1 MNYFILLIVVLIFLL
16 PPTLYAA
23 DSNTVSSSTVTGTTT
38 VDRTPSTAASP
49 NVIINNQ
56 DVCTTGISGAAQSA
70 WFGISMGKT
79 IRDENCER
87 LKLARSL
94 YGMGMKVAS
103 VSLMCQ
109 DTRVF
114 QAMEMAGTPC
124 PYMGKIG
131 NEASEA
137 WQANAQ
143 ERPDYK
149 DNKRKINKRQDRIED
164 EKEILEAKEK
174 AEAERPKKEFLEAC
188 IGSRHTVES
197 AAASGN
203 KRAKEGVKKSSSTCR
218 TEWRSLNN

>member
-1 MNYFILLIVVLIFLL
+1 MNYFILLIICLVYWA
-16 PPTLYAA
+16 PSTLDAA

-38 VDRTPSTAASP
+38 VDRTPSTAVSP

-87 LKLARSL
+87 LKLARAL

-124 PYMGKIG
+124 PIDGKIG
-131 NEASEA
+131 EAAKVIWDKEPYR
-137 WQANAQ
+137 
-143 ERPDYK
+143 RPDYQEW
-149 DNKRKINKRQDRIED
+149 RQ
-164 EKEILEAKEK
+164 
-174 AEAERPKKEFLEAC
+174 KKE
-188 IGSRHTVES
+188 
-197 AAASGN
+197 N
-203 KRAKEGVKKSSSTCR
+203 KDKVIELDKYHSEVPDWD
-218 TEWRSLNN
+218 EDY

>member
-1 MNYFILLIVVLIFLL
+1 MNYFIFIILCLILWTPLA
-16 PPTLYAA
+16 LYAA

-49 NVIINNQ
+49 NVIVNNQ

-94 YGMGMKVAS
+94 NGMGMKVAS

-124 PYMGKIG
+124 PIDGKIG
-131 NEASEA
+131 EAAKVIWDKEPYR
-137 WQANAQ
+137 
-143 ERPDYK
+143 RPDY
-149 DNKRKINKRQDRIED
+149 Q
-164 EKEILEAKEK
+164 
-174 AEAERPKKEFLEAC
+174 
-188 IGSRHTVES
+188 
-197 AAASGN
+197 
-203 KRAKEGVKKSSSTCR
+203 
-218 TEWRSLNN
+218 EWREKRENKDKVKELDTFHSDEEPNWDEDY

>member
-1 MNYFILLIVVLIFLL
+1 MNYFILLIVCLVILA
-16 PPTLYAA
+16 PSALYAA

-38 VDRTPSTAASP
+38 VDRTPSTAVSP

-109 DTRVF
+109 DIRVF

-124 PYMGKIG
+124 PIDGKIG
-131 NEASEA
+131 EAAKQIWDKEPYR
-137 WQANAQ
+137 
-143 ERPDYK
+143 RPDYQEWRL
-149 DNKRKINKRQDRIED
+149 KRKNKDKVIELDKYYSDGVPDWD
-164 EKEILEAKEK
+164 EDY
-174 AEAERPKKEFLEAC
+174 
-188 IGSRHTVES
+188 
-197 AAASGN
+197 
-203 KRAKEGVKKSSSTCR
+203 
-218 TEWRSLNN
+218 

>member
-1 MNYFILLIVVLIFLL
+1 MKYIISLVMFLMVSLLSHTV
-16 PPTLYAA
+16 YGA

-70 WFGISMGKT
+70 WFGLSFGKT

-124 PYMGKIG
+124 PIDGKIG
-131 NEASEA
+131 EAAKVIWDKEPYR
-137 WQANAQ
+137 
-143 ERPDYK
+143 RPDY
-149 DNKRKINKRQDRIED
+149 Q
-164 EKEILEAKEK
+164 
-174 AEAERPKKEFLEAC
+174 
-188 IGSRHTVES
+188 
-197 AAASGN
+197 
-203 KRAKEGVKKSSSTCR
+203 
-218 TEWRSLNN
+218 EWREKRENKDKVKELDTYKNDEEPDWDDDYY

>member
-1 MNYFILLIVVLIFLL
+1 MFLMVSILSH
-16 PPTLYAA
+16 TAYGA

-79 IRDENCER
+79 IEDKNCER

-103 VSLMCQ
+103 VSLLCQ

-114 QAMEMAGTPC
+114 KAMEMAGTPC
-124 PYMGKIG
+124 PIDGKIG
-131 NEASEA
+131 EAAKVIWDKEPYR
-137 WQANAQ
+137 
-143 ERPDYK
+143 RPDY
-149 DNKRKINKRQDRIED
+149 Q
-164 EKEILEAKEK
+164 
-174 AEAERPKKEFLEAC
+174 
-188 IGSRHTVES
+188 
-197 AAASGN
+197 
-203 KRAKEGVKKSSSTCR
+203 
-218 TEWRSLNN
+218 EWRERRENKDKVKELDTYHSDNTYEDDDDFY

>member
-1 MNYFILLIVVLIFLL
+1 MKYIISLVMFLL
-16 PPTLYAA
+16 VSILSHTAYGA

-124 PYMGKIG
+124 PIDGKIG
-131 NEASEA
+131 EAAKVIWDKEPYR
-137 WQANAQ
+137 
-143 ERPDYK
+143 RPDYQEWRE
-149 DNKRKINKRQDRIED
+149 KRKNKDKVKELDTYKND
-164 EKEILEAKEK
+164 EE
-174 AEAERPKKEFLEAC
+174 PD
-188 IGSRHTVES
+188 
-197 AAASGN
+197 
-203 KRAKEGVKKSSSTCR
+203 
-218 TEWRSLNN
+218 WDDDYY

>member
-1 MNYFILLIVVLIFLL
+1 MNYFIHLIICLAFWT
-16 PPTLYAA
+16 PSTLDAA

-38 VDRTPSTAASP
+38 VDRTPSTAVSP

-124 PYMGKIG
+124 PIDGKIG
-131 NEASEA
+131 EAAKQIWDKEPYR
-137 WQANAQ
+137 
-143 ERPDYK
+143 RPDY
-149 DNKRKINKRQDRIED
+149 
-164 EKEILEAKEK
+164 
-174 AEAERPKKEFLEAC
+174 
-188 IGSRHTVES
+188 
-197 AAASGN
+197 
-203 KRAKEGVKKSSSTCR
+203 
-218 TEWRSLNN
+218 TEWREKQENKNKIKELDTYHNDEVPDWDEDY

>member
-1 MNYFILLIVVLIFLL
+1 MFLL
-16 PPTLYAA
+16 VSILSHTAYGA

-70 WFGISMGKT
+70 WFGLSFGKT

-124 PYMGKIG
+124 PIDGKIG
-131 NEASEA
+131 EAAKVIWDKEPYR
-137 WQANAQ
+137 
-143 ERPDYK
+143 RPDY
-149 DNKRKINKRQDRIED
+149 
-164 EKEILEAKEK
+164 
-174 AEAERPKKEFLEAC
+174 
-188 IGSRHTVES
+188 H
-197 AAASGN
+197 
-203 KRAKEGVKKSSSTCR
+203 
-218 TEWRSLNN
+218 EWREKRENKDKVKELDTYKNDEEPDWDDDYY

>member
-1 MNYFILLIVVLIFLL
+1 MNYFILLICLFILVPSAI
-16 PPTLYAA
+16 YAA

-49 NVIINNQ
+49 NVIVNNQ

-79 IRDENCER
+79 IKDENCER

-124 PYMGKIG
+124 PIDGKIG
-131 NEASEA
+131 EAAKVIWDKEPYR
-137 WQANAQ
+137 
-143 ERPDYK
+143 RPDY
-149 DNKRKINKRQDRIED
+149 Q
-164 EKEILEAKEK
+164 
-174 AEAERPKKEFLEAC
+174 
-188 IGSRHTVES
+188 
-197 AAASGN
+197 
-203 KRAKEGVKKSSSTCR
+203 
-218 TEWRSLNN
+218 EWRGKRENKDKVKELDTYHTDEEPNWDEDY

>member
-1 MNYFILLIVVLIFLL
+1 MFLL
-16 PPTLYAA
+16 TNILITSSYGA

-38 VDRTPSTAASP
+38 VDRTPSTASAP

-124 PYMGKIG
+124 PIDGKIG
-131 NEASEA
+131 EAARVIWDKEPYR
-137 WQANAQ
+137 
-143 ERPDYK
+143 RPDYQEWREKRENK
-149 DNKRKINKRQDRIED
+149 DKVAELDTFKSEDPNWDEED
-164 EKEILEAKEK
+164 ELY
-174 AEAERPKKEFLEAC
+174 
-188 IGSRHTVES
+188 
-197 AAASGN
+197 
-203 KRAKEGVKKSSSTCR
+203 
-218 TEWRSLNN
+218 

>member
-1 MNYFILLIVVLIFLL
+1 MKFVISLIMFLMVSILSH
-16 PPTLYAA
+16 TAYGA

-124 PYMGKIG
+124 PIDGKIG
-131 NEASEA
+131 EAAKVIWDKEPYR
-137 WQANAQ
+137 
-143 ERPDYK
+143 RPDY
-149 DNKRKINKRQDRIED
+149 R
-164 EKEILEAKEK
+164 
-174 AEAERPKKEFLEAC
+174 
-188 IGSRHTVES
+188 
-197 AAASGN
+197 
-203 KRAKEGVKKSSSTCR
+203 
-218 TEWRSLNN
+218 EWREKRENKDKVKELDTYHSDNTYEDDDDFY

>member
-1 MNYFILLIVVLIFLL
+1 MNHLIFIIICLIL
-16 PPTLYAA
+16 WIPPVAYAA

-109 DTRVF
+109 DIRVF

-124 PYMGKIG
+124 PIDGKIG
-131 NEASEA
+131 EAAKQIWDKEPYR
-137 WQANAQ
+137 
-143 ERPDYK
+143 RPDY
-149 DNKRKINKRQDRIED
+149 Q
-164 EKEILEAKEK
+164 
-174 AEAERPKKEFLEAC
+174 
-188 IGSRHTVES
+188 
-197 AAASGN
+197 
-203 KRAKEGVKKSSSTCR
+203 
-218 TEWRSLNN
+218 EWRQKRENKDKVIELDKYHSEEPDWDEDY

>member
-1 MNYFILLIVVLIFLL
+1 MKYIISLVMFLL
-16 PPTLYAA
+16 VSILSHTAYGA

-124 PYMGKIG
+124 PIDGKIG
-131 NEASEA
+131 EAAKVIWDKEPYR
-137 WQANAQ
+137 
-143 ERPDYK
+143 RPDY
-149 DNKRKINKRQDRIED
+149 R
-164 EKEILEAKEK
+164 
-174 AEAERPKKEFLEAC
+174 
-188 IGSRHTVES
+188 
-197 AAASGN
+197 
-203 KRAKEGVKKSSSTCR
+203 
-218 TEWRSLNN
+218 EWREKRENKDKVKELDTYKNDEEPDWDDDYY